1 MSAEPAIVDQVVAP
15 SAGVGTI
22 VKELAAGTIAGW
34 AQVMT
39 GQPFDIVKVRLQS
52 STQYSGALECA
63 TRILKDE
70 GALAFYKGTTM
81 PLVGIGVCVSLQ
93 FACLQAG
100 KRFFASQNVGKV
112 DPSLSLG
119 QLYLAGA
126 FAGVGNSITSTPVEH
141 IRIRLQTQTTALYSG
156 PVDAI
161 SKIYRTDGCART
173 ANDACNASSLR
184 HRDVWDVD
192 RIRGIFKGQ
201 GITLLR
207 EFHGYGAYFLGYEA
221 FVEYQLRSKNLTRK
235 ELPMASA
242 ALGGV
247 AAGYAM
253 WFTTYPI
260 DVIKS
265 RIQTDGF
272 TSQAATAA
280 KKYSGSWDCAKKL
293 YKDAGLKGFTK
304 GLTPTLIRRVCSN
317 NSSQKDQSADLTP
330 FECDVSFSSPVVN
343 GVTFLVFEQVMQI
356 IG

>member
-1 MSAEPAIVDQVVAP
+1 MSPEPAIGDQVVVP
-15 SAGVGTI
+15 SAGAGPI

-52 STQYSGALECA
+52 GTQYSGALECA

-70 GALAFYKGTTM
+70 GALAFYKGTSM
-81 PLVGIGVCVSLQ
+81 PLVGIGACVSLQ

-100 KRFFASQNVGKV
+100 KRFFASRNVGKV
-112 DPSLSLG
+112 NPSLSLG

-126 FAGVGNSITSTPVEH
+126 FAGVGNSIASTPVEH

-161 SKIYRTDGCART
+161 SKIYRTDG
-173 ANDACNASSLR
+173 
-184 HRDVWDVD
+184 
-192 RIRGIFKGQ
+192 IRGIYKGQ

-265 RIQTDGF
+265 CIQTDGF
-272 TSQAATAA
+272 ASEVGTSA
-280 KKYSGSWDCAKKL
+280 KKYNGSWDCAKQL
-293 YKDAGLKGFTK
+293 YREAGLKAFTK
-304 GLTPTLIRRVCSN
+304 GLTPTLIR
-317 NSSQKDQSADLTP
+317 
-330 FECDVSFSSPVVN
+330 SPVVN
-343 GVTFLVFEQVMQI
+343 GVTFLVFEQVMQV

>member
-1 MSAEPAIVDQVVAP
+1 MSSEPVIGDQVVAP
-15 SAGVGTI
+15 SAGAGTI

-52 STQYSGALECA
+52 GTQYSGALECA

-70 GALAFYKGTTM
+70 GALAFYKGTSM
-81 PLVGIGVCVSLQ
+81 PLVGIGACVSLQ

-112 DPSLSLG
+112 NLSLSLG

-126 FAGVGNSITSTPVEH
+126 FAGVGNSIASTPVEH

-161 SKIYRTDGCART
+161 SKIYRTDG
-173 ANDACNASSLR
+173 
-184 HRDVWDVD
+184 
-192 RIRGIFKGQ
+192 IRGIYKGQ

-272 TSQAATAA
+272 ASQAGTAA
-280 KKYSGSWDCAKKL
+280 KKYNGSWDCAKQL
-293 YKDAGLKGFTK
+293 YREAGLKAFTK
-304 GLTPTLIRRVCSN
+304 GLTPTLIR
-317 NSSQKDQSADLTP
+317 
-330 FECDVSFSSPVVN
+330 SPVVN
-343 GVTFLVFEQVMQI
+343 GVTFLVFEQVMQV